1 MKAVGAAQIVC
12 MEVVRHQ
19 RKCAVRRHY
28 QRNEGQEQSGR
39 GSPRKKANGAAE
51 TAKAS
56 PAATLRS
63 VFGSVHERFARK
75 HSSVIVAA
83 GRSRPT
89 PLPVHTRASI
99 PFF

>member
-1 MKAVGAAQIVC
+1 
-12 MEVVRHQ
+12 
-19 RKCAVRRHY
+19 VRRHY
-28 QRNEGQEQSGR
+28 QRNEGQERSGR

-75 HSSVIVAA
+75 HSSVVVAA
-83 GRSRPT
+83 GGSGHTLMPFSIRP
-89 PLPVHTRASI
+89 
-99 PFF
+99 